1 MRLVVVGG
9 IAAGL
14 SAASRARRLDP
25 GMEIVVLEKGGRISY
40 GACGLPYLI
49 EGQAQSIDELT
60 VYTPEFFERERNIQ
74 IRTNAE
80 VSAVQHARREVV
92 LSTGERVRYDKLVW
106 ATGARPRTRFDSPK
120 VFSLHTDVDAAR
132 IQAYLETK
140 RPKSVAIAGGGY
152 IGLEMA
158 GALRARGLD
167 VALFDRGPHLLHWN
181 EEWLTKMLVERLE
194 RCRVSVNMN
203 SAVADPASLPH
214 EMVLAAV
221 GLKPNVEALAAA
233 GVETGRT
240 GAIRTDERMETSLGG
255 VYAAGD
261 CCEAWYIVT
270 GSHVWVPL
278 GTTANK
284 MGRVAGANAAGR
296 RERFAG
302 IVGTTVVRVAGLGVG
317 ASGLSPSMAKKEGFT
332 AISAR
337 IEAREKPKYFRG
349 RKVTVELV
357 ADRNTRKLLGG
368 AVAGDPDPAGRT
380 NVIATALTKG
390 MRAEEFADLDLAYAP
405 PYATV
410 MDPLLIAAQQLVKL
424 LD

>member
-9 IAAGL
+9 VAAGL
-14 SAASRARRLDP
+14 SAASRARRLDA
-25 GMEIVVLEKGGRISY
+25 GMEIVVIEKGQRISY

-49 EGQAQSIDELT
+49 EGQVGAIGELA
-60 VYTPEFFERERNIQ
+60 VYTPEFFERERDIR
-74 IRTNAE
+74 IRTGAE
-80 VSAVQHARREVV
+80 AAAVQHGRREVV
-92 LSTGERVRYDKLVW
+92 LASGERIRYDKLVW

-120 VFSLHTDVDAAR
+120 VFSLHTDVDAVR
-132 IQAYLETK
+132 IQAFLEK
-140 RPKSVAIAGGGY
+140 ERPRSAAIAGGGY

-158 GALRARGLD
+158 GALRARGMD
-167 VALFDRGPHLLHWN
+167 VALFDRGPHLLHWG
-181 EEWLTKMLVERLE
+181 EDWLTRMLIERLE
-194 RCRVSVNMN
+194 RCRVSVAMN
-203 SAVADPASLPH
+203 TAVADPASLPQA
-214 EMVLAAV
+214 MVLAAV
-221 GLKPNVEALAAA
+221 GLKPNVEILAAA

-240 GAIRTDERMETSLGG
+240 GAIRTDDRMETSLGG
-255 VYAAGD
+255 IYAAGD
-261 CCEAWYIVT
+261 CCETRHLVT
-270 GSHVWVPL
+270 GSAVWAPL

-302 IVGTTVVRVAGLGVG
+302 IVGTTLVRVAGLGVG
-317 ASGLSPSMAKKEGFT
+317 TSGLSPSMAKKEGFT
-332 AISAR
+332 AVSAR
-337 IEAREKPKYFRG
+337 IEAREKPRYFRG

-380 NVIATALTKG
+380 NVIATALSKG